1 MSNAIWFLII
11 GAVSGWLAGLFVK
24 GHGFGVW
31 VDIIVGIVGAFI
43 GGFLLSMLGIGT
55 YGLIGE
61 LVASFVGAVILLWIM
76 RMFSGNT
83 APNK

>member
-31 VDIIVGIVGAFI
+31 VDLIVGIVGAFI
-43 GGFLLSMLGIGT
+43 GGFLFSMLGIGT

-61 LVASFVGAVILLWIM
+61 LVASFVGAVILLWVM

>member
-1 MSNAIWFLII
+1 MSNTIWFLII

-24 GHGFGVW
+24 GHGFGIW
-31 VDIIVGIVGAFI
+31 VNIIVGIIGAFI

>member
-43 GGFLLSMLGIGT
+43 GGFLFSMLGIGT